1 MSNKEHQAILM
12 EHYKSP
18 HGLGVINEKHT
29 VGKGV
34 NSLCG
39 DEIRVGVVVENNTI
53 TDIKFEARACS
64 ICIASSSIMTQI
76 LTNKKTSE
84 VNSFYEELLDILK
97 KNDVSAESHRL
108 LIPLSNISK
117 MPSRH
122 KCALLSWEALR
133 DACKL

>member
-1 MSNKEHQAILM
+1 MTNKEYQAILM
-12 EHYKSP
+12 GHYKSP
-18 HGLGVINEKHT
+18 LGLGVINESHT

-39 DEIRVGVVVENNTI
+39 DEIRVGVKVDDGII
-53 TDIKFEARACS
+53 TDITFEARACS
-64 ICIASSSIMTQI
+64 ICIASSSIMTQL
-76 LTNKKTSE
+76 LTSKKTSE
-84 VNSFYEELLDILK
+84 VNSLYSELLTILEQGNAK
-97 KNDVSAESHRL
+97 PKSPEL
-108 LIPLSNISK
+108 LVPLLNISK